1 MIKNILVPVDF
12 SDVTESLMRHAR
24 ELARALGASVCL
36 LHVEAPEPYFV
47 GYKPGP
53 QSVRDSVARE
63 IRQDNRRLF
72 ELRDGLLREG
82 IESKALL
89 LQGPTAEAILKEAKR
104 LQADLIVIG
113 SHGRGALYHLL
124 LGSVSNSVLA
134 ASPCP
139 VLIVRSV
146 DEKR

>member
-12 SDVTESLMRHAR
+12 SGVTESLMRHAH
-24 ELARALGASVCL
+24 ELARAFGAVVCL

-53 QSVRDSVARE
+53 QSVRDSVARD
-63 IRQDNRRLF
+63 IRENNRRLF
-72 ELRDGLLREG
+72 ELRDILHGDG
-82 IESKALL
+82 IEAKALL
-89 LQGPTAEAILKEAKR
+89 LQGPTAEVILKEAAR
-104 LQADLIVIG
+104 LPADVIVIG

-124 LGSVSNSVLA
+124 LGSVSHSVLA
-134 ASPCP
+134 GSLCP

-146 DEKR
+146 YEKR